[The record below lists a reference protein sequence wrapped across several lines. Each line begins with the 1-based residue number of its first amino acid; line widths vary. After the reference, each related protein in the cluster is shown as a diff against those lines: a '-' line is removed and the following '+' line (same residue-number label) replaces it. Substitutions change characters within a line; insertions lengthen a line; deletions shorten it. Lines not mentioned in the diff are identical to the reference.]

1 MKKTQK
7 LKTLVLAEL
16 DGLKQFIP
24 IEVRKATLVW
34 EEYVPTEPDGCIYGL
49 LTSDSFGAIAAWYKN
64 VVSSPYSYS
73 ADEYV
78 RCRAKK
84 FNYSNLSVEEQL
96 KSNIC
101 SFSPLE
107 FYIYNLETNDKI
119 HAQIFAYLLEET
131 KKISL

>member
-24 IEVRKATLVW
+24 IEVRKAKLVW
-34 EEYVPTEPDGCIYGL
+34 EKYDPSEEEFCIYGL
-49 LTSDSFGAIAAWYKN
+49 LASNSFGQIATWYKN
-64 VVSSPYSYS
+64 VVTTPYSYV

-131 KKISL
+131 TEISL

>member
-24 IEVRKATLVW
+24 IEVRKAKLVW
-34 EEYVPTEPDGCIYGL
+34 EKYDPSEEEFCIYGL
-49 LTSDSFGAIAAWYKN
+49 LASNSFGQIATWYKN
-64 VVSSPYSYS
+64 VVTTPYSYVVE
-73 ADEYV
+73 EYV

-84 FNYSNLSVEEQL
+84 FNYSNLSKDEQMEL
-96 KSNIC
+96 NIC

-107 FYIYNLETNDKI
+107 FYVYNLEKENKT
-119 HAQIFAYLLEET
+119 HAQVFAYLLEET
-131 KKISL
+131 NKISL

>member
-78 RCRAKK
+78 RCRAKQ
-84 FNYSNLSVEEQL
+84 FSYSDKLVE
-96 KSNIC
+96 I

-107 FYIYNLETNDKI
+107 FYIHNLEEDDET

-131 KKISL
+131 NKISL

>member
-24 IEVRKATLVW
+24 IEVRKAKLVW
-34 EEYVPTEPDGCIYGL
+34 EEYDPNEEERCIYGL
-49 LTSDSFGAIAAWYKN
+49 LASNSFGQIATWYKN
-64 VVSSPYSYS
+64 VVTAPYSYVV
-73 ADEYV
+73 DEYV

-84 FNYSNLSVEEQL
+84 FNYSNLSKDEQL
-96 KSNIC
+96 VSKIC

-107 FYIYNLETNDKI
+107 FYIHNLEKNDKI

-131 KKISL
+131 NKISL